1 MTNKLNEIH
10 KALENYID
18 LGKSNSS
25 ASLPANIQ
33 TSVNEVKVELLDNGK
48 EKFKE
53 ESLKYFAAAE
63 NEYIKLT
70 KTEKNKIFKIIED
83 NYEIKFSKAIQILQ
97 KTRDDIENFKEF
109 NSKEFNSLKTINATT
124 RGNSDSISTD
134 EIDNIV
140 KKKLEKSAKF
150 NEHKDLILN
159 VENFPYASMGRIYK
173 KFFEENKWKQIILD
187 LNEIFKFIEE
197 NKERLQKAT
206 TPLQDLVEKL
216 VGQKKVNIVDF
227 YSDEN
232 VNQHLSEVSIDD
244 IKNELKDYKD
254 KDIEF
259 E

>member
-10 KALENYID
+10 KTLENYID

-33 TSVNEVKVELLDNGK
+33 TSVSAVKVELLDNGK
-48 EKFKE
+48 EEFIK

-97 KTRDDIENFKEF
+97 KTRDDIEKFNEF
-109 NSKEFNSLKTINATT
+109 NSKEFNSLNSINVTR
-124 RGNSDSISTD
+124 RGNSDSISTE
-134 EIDNIV
+134 EIDNIF

-159 VENFPYASMGRIYK
+159 VENFPYTSLGRVYK
-173 KFFEENKWKQIILD
+173 KYFKESKWKQIILD
-187 LNEIFKFIEE
+187 LNQIFKFIEE
-197 NKERLQKAT
+197 NKEKLQKAT

>member
-10 KALENYID
+10 KTLENYID

-48 EKFKE
+48 KEFIE

-97 KTRDDIENFKEF
+97 KTRDDIEKFNEF
-109 NSKEFNSLKTINATT
+109 NSKEFNSLNSINVTR
-124 RGNSDSISTD
+124 RGNSDSISTE
-134 EIDNIV
+134 EIDNIF

-159 VENFPYASMGRIYK
+159 VENFPYTSLGRVYK
-173 KFFEENKWKQIILD
+173 KYFKESKWKQIILD
-187 LNEIFKFIEE
+187 LNQIFKFIEE
-197 NKERLQKAT
+197 NKEKLQKAT

-254 KDIEF
+254 KDIEI

>member
-10 KALENYID
+10 KTLENYID

-33 TSVNEVKVELLDNGK
+33 TSVSAVKVELLDNGK
-48 EKFKE
+48 EEFIK
-53 ESLKYFAAAE
+53 ESLKYFAAAD

-97 KTRDDIENFKEF
+97 KTRDDIEKFNEF
-109 NSKEFNSLKTINATT
+109 NSKEFNSLNSINVTR
-124 RGNSDSISTD
+124 RGNSDSISTE
-134 EIDNIV
+134 EIDNIF

-159 VENFPYASMGRIYK
+159 VENFPYTSLGRVYK
-173 KFFEENKWKQIILD
+173 KYFKESKWKQIILD
-187 LNEIFKFIEE
+187 LNQIFKFIEE
-197 NKERLQKAT
+197 NKEKLQKAT

-254 KDIEF
+254 KDIEI

>member
-33 TSVNEVKVELLDNGK
+33 TSVSAVKVELLDNGK
-48 EKFKE
+48 EEFIK

-97 KTRDDIENFKEF
+97 KTRDDIEKFNEF
-109 NSKEFNSLKTINATT
+109 NSKEFNSLNSINVTR
-124 RGNSDSISTD
+124 RGNSDSISTE
-134 EIDNIV
+134 EIDNIF

-159 VENFPYASMGRIYK
+159 VENFPYTSLGRVYK
-173 KFFEENKWKQIILD
+173 KYFKESKWKQIILD
-187 LNEIFKFIEE
+187 LNQIFKFIEE
-197 NKERLQKAT
+197 NKEKLQKAT

>member
-10 KALENYID
+10 KTLENYID

-33 TSVNEVKVELLDNGK
+33 TSVSAVKVELLDNGK
-48 EKFKE
+48 EEFIK

-97 KTRDDIENFKEF
+97 KTRDDIEKFNEF
-109 NSKEFNSLKTINATT
+109 NSKEFNSLNSINVTR
-124 RGNSDSISTD
+124 RGNSDSISTE
-134 EIDNIV
+134 EIDNIF

-159 VENFPYASMGRIYK
+159 VENFPYTSLGRVYK
-173 KFFEENKWKQIILD
+173 KYFKESKWKQIILD
-187 LNEIFKFIEE
+187 LNQIFKFIEE
-197 NKERLQKAT
+197 NKEKLQKAT

-254 KDIEF
+254 KDIEI